1 MENTASSYPLVEKE
15 IIPELQF
22 STQDVLPDQDARKKR
37 LHDLERASLLG
48 NGYHGKVEITFQVA
62 SGEVLRMQTT
72 IWQADKEFTSLKS
85 GASLPT
91 SSILG
96 VEFF

>member
-1 MENTASSYPLVEKE
+1 MENAASSYPLVEKE
-15 IIPELQF
+15 IVPDLQF
-22 STQDVLPDQDARKKR
+22 STQDVLPDEASQKKR
-37 LHDLERASLLG
+37 LHDLNRASLLG

-62 SGEVLRMQTT
+62 SGEVYRMQTT
-72 IWQADKEFTSLKS
+72 IWQADEDFTSLKS

-91 SSILG
+91 KAILG